1 MVVFYVK
8 INENT
13 YLKGRAIMQMYR
25 VVPQKK
31 IGKYTIICITND
43 KRIQIKKQ
51 LLMNW
56 RILSLD

>member
-1 MVVFYVK
+1 ML
-8 INENT
+8 NT

-43 KRIQIKKQ
+43 KRVQIKTQ
-51 LLMNW
+51 LLMN
-56 RILSLD
+56 

>member
-8 INENT
+8 SNENN
-13 YLKGRAIMQMYR
+13 YPKGRAIMQMYR

-31 IGKYTIICITND
+31 IGKYTIICVTND

-51 LLMNW
+51 LLMN
-56 RILSLD
+56 